1 VDGFSAGNQ
10 QGRNIQDVK
19 SDNRSLVFEHVR
31 SSGGISRAELA
42 RRTGLTPSTVTNI
55 VKELIRMGLIK
66 ESGFLPSS
74 GGRRPSCLQINAQ
87 WGFLVG
93 VYLARSWISAR
104 LTDLNLGTAVSRRT
118 ESSSLSEPVE
128 ITVPALL
135 TMIRDLISDADVP
148 RDRIIGIGI
157 CAPGPLDPREGVFTT
172 VPNFP
177 GWNDVPLAR
186 IVEEETGVRTI
197 LDNDATASALAE
209 KWFGVAQEMDT
220 FVYVLADTGV
230 GGGIVIDGELYHG
243 QHDIGGEIGH
253 TTVDLHGR
261 RCGCGNVGC
270 LELYAAPQAIV
281 SQVRE
286 TVLAGRESLVEQ
298 WGGEDLDTLNFE
310 MIVRAARQGDVV
322 ALDAIRGMSQA
333 LAVGVINLMHSL
345 DPEAILIGGQA
356 GLAGDLLFDT
366 IEAVVRERCLS
377 KESREISIL
386 PSQLGAEAPIT
397 GALCLVLREVF
408 RDPQIWLMSHFT
420 DR

>member
-1 VDGFSAGNQ
+1 MDGFSSGNQ

-19 SDNRSLVFEHVR
+19 LDNRSLVFEHIR
-31 SSGGISRAELA
+31 SSGGISRVELA

-55 VKELIRMGLIK
+55 VKELIRIGLIK
-66 ESGFLPSS
+66 EGGLLPSS
-74 GGRRPSCLQINAQ
+74 GGRRPSRLQINAQ

-135 TMIRDLISDADVP
+135 TMVRELISDADVP

-209 KWFGVAQEMDT
+209 KWFGVAREMDT
-220 FVYVLADTGV
+220 FVYILADAGV

-243 QHDIGGEIGH
+243 QHDMGGEIGH
-253 TTVDLHGR
+253 TTVDLHGP

-281 SQVRE
+281 TQVRE
-286 TVLAGRESLVEQ
+286 TVQAGRESLVEQ
-298 WGGEDLDTLNFE
+298 WGGEDLDALNFE
-310 MIVRAARQGDVV
+310 MIVRAARQGDAV
-322 ALDAIRGMSQA
+322 ALDAIQGMSQA

-386 PSQLGAEAPIT
+386 PSQLGKEAPIT

-408 RDPQIWLMSHFT
+408 RDPQLWLMSHFA

>member
-1 VDGFSAGNQ
+1 VGAFKAGAE
-10 QGRNIQDVK
+10 QGKNIQDVK
-19 SDNRSLVFEHVR
+19 SDNRSLIFEHVR

-55 VKELIRMGLIK
+55 VKELIQLGLIR
-66 ESGFLPSS
+66 ENGFLPSS
-74 GGRRPSCLQINAQ
+74 GGRRPARLQINAQ

-93 VYLARSWISAR
+93 VYLGRSFISAR
-104 LTDLNLGTAVSRRT
+104 LTDLNLGTVASRRT

-128 ITVPALL
+128 VTVPALL
-135 TMIRDLISDADVP
+135 TMIRELISDADVP
-148 RDRIIGIGI
+148 QDRIIGIGI

-197 LDNDATASALAE
+197 LDNDATACALAE
-209 KWFGVAQEMDT
+209 QWFGIAQDMNT
-220 FVYVLADTGV
+220 FVYILADSGV

-253 TTVDLHGR
+253 TTVDLHGE

-270 LELYAAPQAIV
+270 LELYSAPQAIAAE
-281 SQVRE
+281 VRK
-286 TVLAGRESLVEQ
+286 TVQGGRQSLVEL
-298 WGGEDLDTLNFE
+298 WGGEDLDALTFE
-310 MIVRAARQGDVV
+310 MIVRAARQGDAV
-322 ALDAIRGMSQA
+322 ALEAIQGMSQA

-356 GLAGDLLFDT
+356 GVTDEIVLDS
-366 IEAVVRERCLS
+366 IEAVVRDRCLS
-377 KESREISIL
+377 KESSEISIL
-386 PSQLGAEAPIT
+386 ASQLGTEAPIV
-397 GALCLVLREVF
+397 GALSLVLREVF
-408 RDPQIWLMSHFT
+408 RDSRLWLKSHLAE
-420 DR
+420 R

>member
-1 VDGFSAGNQ
+1 VDGFSSGNQ

-19 SDNRSLVFEHVR
+19 LDNRSLVFERIR
-31 SSGGISRAELA
+31 SSGGVSRAELA

-66 ESGFLPSS
+66 ESGLLPSS
-74 GGRRPSCLQINAQ
+74 GGRRPSRLQINAQ

-104 LTDLNLGTAVSRRT
+104 LTDLNLGTAISRRT

-135 TMIRDLISDADVP
+135 TMIRELISDADVP

-157 CAPGPLDPREGVFTT
+157 CAPGPLDPHEGVFTT

-209 KWFGVAQEMDT
+209 KWFGVAREMDT
-220 FVYVLADTGV
+220 FVYILADAGV

-281 SQVRE
+281 AQVRE
-286 TVLAGRESLVEQ
+286 TVRAGRESLVEQ
-298 WGGEDLDTLNFE
+298 WGGEYLDALNFE
-310 MIVRAARQGDVV
+310 MIVRAARQGDAV

-356 GLAGDLLFDT
+356 SLAGDLLFDT
-366 IEAVVRERCLS
+366 IEAVVRERSLS

-386 PSQLGAEAPIT
+386 PSQLGAEAPII

-408 RDPQIWLMSHFT
+408 RDPQLWLMSHFT